1 MIVKIG
7 SAPALIVG
15 GGIGG
20 LATALALA
28 QKGYAVE
35 LLEQAPE
42 FKEIGAG
49 IQFGPNGFKMMERLG
64 LRDALDDLAVFP
76 DDLVMMDSV
85 TAEPVT
91 RISVGA
97 EFQRRFSYPYS
108 LVHRADLHAVLLKA
122 CVDHGGVTLRSGCTM
137 ESFED
142 DGGSVRLFTKEG
154 HEIQGAAL
162 IGADGL
168 WSKTRA
174 AIVGD
179 GGPRVSGH
187 IAYRAVLPI
196 EDVPEKFRQ
205 NAMILW
211 AGPKNHLVQ
220 YPLRGGK
227 LFNLV
232 AVFHSDKYVEGWN
245 ATADATELRARFA
258 GTCDTV
264 QDLLCRIETWRMW
277 VLCDREPVSNWTRG
291 RTTLVGDAAH
301 PMLQYLAQG
310 ACMAIE
316 DAVVLA
322 QSLEAAEGAYETAFQ
337 QYQASRYKRTGKCQ
351 LMARVYGEFYHAE
364 GVRRELR
371 NEMIG
376 ARTAEQTY
384 DGMAWLYEGV

>member
-1 MIVKIG
+1 MSSNQSQPILTI
-7 SAPALIVG
+7 G

-20 LATALALA
+20 LAAALALA
-28 QKGYAVE
+28 RRGFGVQVI
-35 LLEQAPE
+35 EQASE

-49 IQFGPNGFKMMERLG
+49 VQFGPNGFKMMERLG
-64 LRDALDDLAVFP
+64 LAGAIDHCAVFP
-76 DDLVMMDSV
+76 DDLIMMDSV
-85 TAEPVT
+85 TSKEVT
-91 RISVGA
+91 RIPVGA
-97 EFQRRFSYPYS
+97 EFRARFHFPYS
-108 LVHRADLHAVLLKA
+108 LIHRTDLHTVLLDA
-122 CVDHGGVTLRSGCTM
+122 CRAHSSIRLQPGCTV
-137 ESFED
+137 EHFEDTGETVRIVTQKGQSFE
-142 DGGSVRLFTKEG
+142 
-154 HEIQGAAL
+154 GAAL

-179 GGPRVSGH
+179 GAPRVSGH

-196 EDVPEKFRQ
+196 EDVPEAYRH

-232 AVFHSDKYVEGWN
+232 AVFHSDKYQEGWN
-245 ATADATELRARFA
+245 STADGAELHTRFA

-264 QDLLCRIETWRMW
+264 QELLSRIDTWRMW
-277 VLCDREPVSNWTRG
+277 VLCDREPIRRWSRG
-291 RTTLVGDAAH
+291 RATLLGDAAH

-310 ACMAIE
+310 ACTAIE

-322 QSLEAAEGAYETAFQ
+322 DRMAASEGGIEAAFQSYEEA
-337 QYQASRYKRTGKCQ
+337 RYKRTGKCQ
-351 LMARVYGEFYHAE
+351 LMARLYGEFYHAE

-371 NEMIG
+371 NDML
-376 ARTAEQTY
+376 ASRSVEQSY
-384 DGMAWLYEGV
+384 DGMAWVYDGV